1 MLMSKIKYKFNKKS
15 LQFEVVKHSFKSR
28 LLKVL
33 SYFSTGAVFSVVVI
47 FFAYTFLDSPK
58 EKILKREIAQYQL
71 QFQMINERI
80 SQYDAVLTDLADRD
94 DNIYRVI
101 FEAEPVP
108 NAIRK
113 AGFGGTDRYSKL
125 EGYENSEIVI
135 NTVKKLDKVH
145 SQLVVQS
152 KSFDEVFNL
161 AKRKTEMLACIP
173 AIQPVSN
180 KNLKRLS
187 SYFGYRTDP
196 VYKVRKFHEGID
208 FSAPTGTPIYA
219 TGDGVV
225 KEASQS
231 YAGYGNTLIIDHG
244 YGYQTMYAHI
254 QKFKVKQ
261 GEKVKR
267 GQLIATIGNTGKST
281 APHLHYEIWKNGN
294 KINPI
299 YFLFN
304 DLTPEEYQ
312 TVLDLSSRQSQSMD

>member
-1 MLMSKIKYKFNKKS
+1 MSKVKYKFNKKS
-15 LQFEVVKHSFKSR
+15 LQFEVVKHNFKTR

-33 SYFSTGAVFSVVVI
+33 SYLATGAVFSTVVI

-58 EKILKREIAQYQL
+58 EKILKREIAQYQE

-80 SQYDAVLTDLADRD
+80 EQYDAVLTELADRD

-101 FEAEPVP
+101 FEAEPVS
-108 NAIRK
+108 NAVRK

-125 EGYENSEIVI
+125 EGYNNSTIIV
-135 NTVKKLDKVH
+135 NTVKKLDKIH

-152 KSFDEVFNL
+152 KSFDEVFDL

-173 AIQPVSN
+173 AIQPVNN
-180 KNLKRLS
+180 KDLKRLS
-187 SYFGYRTDP
+187 SYYGYRTDP
-196 VYKVRKFHEGID
+196 IYKVRKFHPGID
-208 FSAPTGTPIYA
+208 FSAPTGTAIYS

-225 KEASQS
+225 KEISNS
-231 YAGYGNTLIIDHG
+231 RTGYGNTLVIDHG
-244 YGYQTMYAHI
+244 YGYQTMYAHLH
-254 QKFKVKQ
+254 QFKVKQ

-294 KINPI
+294 KINPVY
-299 YFLFN
+299 YFFN
-304 DLTPEEYQ
+304 DLTPGEYE